1 MKLKRKWK
9 NVIKIEILAFCLGV
23 MITDFITLITT
34 MSGYTAYGVLTFVL
48 CCLCADYII
57 EDFENQTKSVS
68 SIRTV
73 RHTK

>member
-1 MKLKRKWK
+1 MKNLKWK
-9 NVIKIEILAFCLGV
+9 NVIKLLILAFCLGV
-23 MITDFITLITT
+23 MITDCITLVIT
-34 MSGYTAYGVLTFVL
+34 MGGFTAYGVLTFVL

>member
-1 MKLKRKWK
+1 MKNLKWK
-9 NVIKIEILAFCLGV
+9 NVIKLLILAFCLGV
-23 MITDFITLITT
+23 MITDCITLVITMGGFT
-34 MSGYTAYGVLTFVL
+34 TYGVLTFVA
-48 CCLCADYII
+48 CALCADYII

>member
-1 MKLKRKWK
+1 MKNLKWK
-9 NVIKIEILAFCLGV
+9 NVIKLLILAFCLGV
-23 MITDFITLITT
+23 MITDCITLVIT
-34 MSGYTAYGVLTFVL
+34 MGGFTAYGVLTFVL
-48 CCLCADYII
+48 CCICADYII